1 MKGKVYLIPTFLGD
15 ESTSEQTMPT
25 YNIDVVRRLKFF
37 LVEEIRTA
45 RRYLKRMDKA
55 IVIDELSIQQ
65 LNKDTKWEEI
75 KPLLS
80 PALEGND
87 IGIMSEAGCPGI
99 ADPGALAVEAA
110 HRMGLQVVPL
120 IGPSSILLAMMASGM
135 NGQNFAF
142 VGYLPVDKGEL
153 EKRIRRME
161 ERSAK
166 ERQTQIFIETP
177 YRNVKLFEDLTRIL
191 RPSTRLCIATDV
203 ACPSESIVTR
213 SISEWMKAGTPDFH
227 KKPTIFL
234 FTA

>member
-15 ESTSEQTMPT
+15 DSTVEQTMPT
-25 YNIDVVRRLKFF
+25 YNIDIVRRIKFF

-55 IVIDELSIQQ
+55 INIDELSINQ
-65 LNKDTKWEEI
+65 LNKDTKWEQI
-75 KPLLS
+75 KPMLA

-110 HRMGLQVVPL
+110 HRIGLQVVPL
-120 IGPSSILLAMMASGM
+120 VGPSSILLAMMASGM

-142 VGYLPVDKGEL
+142 VGYLPVEKGEL
-153 EKRIRRME
+153 DKRIRKME
-161 ERSAK
+161 ERSTK
-166 ERQTQIFIETP
+166 EHQTQIFIETP
-177 YRNVKLFEDLTRIL
+177 YRNGKLFEDLVRIL
-191 RPSTRLCIATDV
+191 RPTTLLCIATDV
-203 ACPSESIVTR
+203 ACPSESIITKT
-213 SISEWMKAGTPDFH
+213 IADWKKAGVPDFH